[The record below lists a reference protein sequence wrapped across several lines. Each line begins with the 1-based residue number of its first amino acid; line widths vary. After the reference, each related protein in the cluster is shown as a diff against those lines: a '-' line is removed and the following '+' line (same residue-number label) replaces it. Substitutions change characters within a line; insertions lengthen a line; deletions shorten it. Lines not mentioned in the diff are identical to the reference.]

1 MTTPEDDQGN
11 DVGDFGQLVQTIKKG
26 RSQVRISISEF
37 NGKKNIDIRTFYIP
51 KGSDDDLYKP
61 TRRGVT
67 IPTDSYWDFFNGVID
82 VGNTLGLLDDES
94 IAKLKGTSIPQF
106 GRDDDL

>member
-1 MTTPEDDQGN
+1 MTTPGDDLGN
-11 DVGDFGQLVQTIKKG
+11 DTGDFGLLVQTIDKG
-26 RSQVRISISEF
+26 KSQVRISISEF

-51 KGSDDDLYKP
+51 KESDDGGYKP

-67 IPTDSYWDFFNGVID
+67 IPTDSYWEFFNGIID

-94 IAKLKGTSIPQF
+94 MAKLKEKWIPEIGTANGP
-106 GRDDDL
+106 

>member
-1 MTTPEDDQGN
+1 MTTPADDQG
-11 DVGDFGQLVQTIKKG
+11 DDTGDFGLLVHTIDKG

-51 KGSDDDLYKP
+51 KESDDGEYKP

-67 IPTDSYWDFFNGVID
+67 IPTDSYWNFFSGIID
-82 VGNTLGLLDDES
+82 VGNTLGLFDDELMT
-94 IAKLKGTSIPQF
+94 KLKETCIPEIGTANGP
-106 GRDDDL
+106 